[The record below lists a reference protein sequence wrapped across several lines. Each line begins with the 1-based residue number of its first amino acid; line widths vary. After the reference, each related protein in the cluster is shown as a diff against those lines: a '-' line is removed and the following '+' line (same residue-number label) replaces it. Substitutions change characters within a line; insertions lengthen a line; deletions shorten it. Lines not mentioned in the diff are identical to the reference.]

1 MLKKLN
7 LITDKEN
14 KLSLN
19 DFDIINVNRKKGALG
34 VGSFATVK
42 LAMHRHS

>member
-7 LITDKEN
+7 LLNDKEN
-14 KLSLN
+14 NLCLN
-19 DFDIINVNRKKGALG
+19 DFDIININRKKGALG

-42 LAMHRHS
+42 LAIHKHS